1 MMGETAKEEAVGL
14 DEAMGGNEKRERSCW
29 IKEGGEELWG
39 EMRRGYREKKMWE
52 KDREEANER

>member
-29 IKEGGEELWG
+29 IKEGGEELWV
-39 EMRRGYREKKMWE
+39 
-52 KDREEANER
+52 